1 MKEIMIKDYIGSDT
15 AVSYDDGKR
24 CQKDIAECLDKG
36 EKVILNFLGIS
47 YVITAFLNPVIGDL
61 ILERGNGVM
70 KFIGIK
76 NMNETVIQKIKRVR
90 DGALIKREDLEEWF
104 FRYMCVDWTFGSPH
118 ACETTWNY
126 TGKGSVIFTRKN
138 DTR

>member
-15 AVSYDDGKR
+15 AVSYVDGKR

-76 NMNETVIQKIKRVR
+76 NANETAIQKIKRVR
-90 DGALIKREDLEEWF
+90 DGALIKREDLEE
-104 FRYMCVDWTFGSPH
+104 
-118 ACETTWNY
+118 
-126 TGKGSVIFTRKN
+126 
-138 DTR
+138 